1 MNEVVT
7 ENDIKIENLIYEIR
21 GKHVML
27 DCDLAKLYQCKN
39 GAKVINQAVKRHINR
54 FPEDFCFQIN
64 EIEYKT
70 ILRSQSVTLE
80 LKQGKYSKY
89 LPYVFTEEGVSMLS
103 SILRTPIAEDMSVKI
118 MRTFVSMRKYISINL
133 IEQKYINNQVMKNTE
148 DIKLLQE
155 SFSKLEEKKK
165 INEIYFNGQIYDAY
179 SKIVDI
185 MKESK
190 QELIIIDRY
199 ADKTVLDMISKVE
212 VIVKLITKK
221 NGLLSKLDI
230 EKYQKQY
237 DNLKIKYD
245 DTFHDRYIIV
255 DKEIFYHLGASVNHV
270 GSRTFSINILEDDCM
285 KKFLLAKL
293 IYSEF

>member
-1 MNEVVT
+1 
-7 ENDIKIENLIYEIR
+7 
-21 GKHVML
+21 
-27 DCDLAKLYQCKN
+27 
-39 GAKVINQAVKRHINR
+39 
-54 FPEDFCFQIN
+54 
-64 EIEYKT
+64 
-70 ILRSQSVTLE
+70 
-80 LKQGKYSKY
+80 
-89 LPYVFTEEGVSMLS
+89 
-103 SILRTPIAEDMSVKI
+103 
-118 MRTFVSMRKYISINL
+118 
-133 IEQKYINNQVMKNTE
+133 MKNTE